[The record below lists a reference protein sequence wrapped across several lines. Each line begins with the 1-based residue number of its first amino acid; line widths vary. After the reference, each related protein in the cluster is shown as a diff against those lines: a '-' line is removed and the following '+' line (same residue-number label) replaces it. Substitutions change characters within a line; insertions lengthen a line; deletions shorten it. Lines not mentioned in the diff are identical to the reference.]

1 MAKCFRHPSGFYKSL
16 FNDDRD
22 LGSLHAKYQPKEKPS
37 VMGVY
42 EVKRIVAKRIQK
54 RKTEYFIQWKNY
66 SPSENTWEPAEHLPQ
81 ELIAAFNF
89 RDVDPLCLDE
99 CRERLALVFEKGLR
113 SPLGFSDTIT
123 MRHDVLRVIF
133 PKMPTDLRTTPYF
146 ADEEDLVRAGLSPF
160 IKKCLTVT
168 GGGCLVNT
176 PVKLKLF
183 LGKSPAFLDEQ
194 GRRTPSRPVEKVQ
207 VQFTNTYFTGNMQ

>member
-1 MAKCFRHPSGFYKSL
+1 MAKRFRHPPGFYKSL

-22 LGSLHAKYQPKEKPS
+22 RGSFHAKYQPKEKPS

-81 ELIAAFNF
+81 ELIAAFNC
-89 RDVDPLCLDE
+89 RDVDPLRLDE

-123 MRHDVLRVIF
+123 MRHDVLRSIF
-133 PKMPTDLRTTPYF
+133 PKMPTDLRTTPYL
-146 ADEEDLVRAGLSPF
+146 ADEEDLVRAGLCPF

-207 VQFTNTYFTGNMQ
+207 VQFTKTYFTGNMQ